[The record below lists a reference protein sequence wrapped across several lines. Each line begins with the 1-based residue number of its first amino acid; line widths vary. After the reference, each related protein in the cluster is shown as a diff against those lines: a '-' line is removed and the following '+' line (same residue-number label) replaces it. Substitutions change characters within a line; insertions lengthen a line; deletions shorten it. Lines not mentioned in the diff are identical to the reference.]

1 MVGKLN
7 MKTIRTN
14 QLKDNINENI
24 VINGWVYN
32 SRCSGKI
39 GFLMLRDGFSLV
51 QCIISINDVGENK
64 FNEFKTYTQ
73 ESSIK
78 VVGQIVENDRAPGGC
93 EILIKDIELYHLSK
107 DYPITPKEHGTD
119 FLMNNRHLWLRSKR
133 QHAILKIRHQIIKS
147 TRDFFDSND
156 FTLVDTPIFTPNAA
170 EGTTTLFET
179 EYFGH
184 KAYLSQTGQ
193 LYGEASAMAFGR
205 HYNFGPTF
213 RSEKS
218 KTRRHL
224 TEFWMVEPEIAFC
237 DINEN
242 IDWSEKLVKFIVK
255 HVLENN
261 QDELAILERDTKT
274 LYSLLDRSF
283 PRVSYTECIEKLN
296 KDGFD
301 INWGDDFG
309 SPEETHI
316 AEGYDCPV
324 IVHRFPSEIK
334 AFYMKHDPDNDK
346 VVLGMDV
353 LAPEGYGEI
362 IGGSEREINLEVLH
376 ERIKNEGLDRADYE
390 WYLDLRKYGSVP
402 HSGFGMG
409 IERVVAWIC
418 KLPHVRE
425 TIPFARTIGR
435 LNP

>member
-1 MVGKLN
+1 MN
-7 MKTIRTN
+7 IIRTN
-14 QLKDNINENI
+14 QLKDYTDQT
-24 VINGWVYN
+24 VQLNGWVYN

-39 GFLMLRDGFSLV
+39 GFLMLRDGFNTI
-51 QCIISINDVGENK
+51 QCIISINDVGEDK

-73 ESSIK
+73 ESSVKVIGK
-78 VVGQIVENDRAPGGC
+78 VVQNDRAPGGY
-93 EILIKDIELYHLSK
+93 EILIENIDLYHLSV

-156 FTLVDTPIFTPNAA
+156 FTLVDTPIFTPNSA

-179 EYFGH
+179 EYFG
-184 KAYLSQTGQ
+184 KMAYLAQTGQ
-193 LYGEASAMAFGR
+193 LYGEASAMSFGR
-205 HYNFGPTF
+205 HYNFGPCF
-213 RSEKS
+213 RAEKS

-237 DINEN
+237 DIEED
-242 IDWSEKLVKFIVK
+242 IQWAEDLLVYIVK
-255 HVLENN
+255 QVLENCID
-261 QDELAILERDTKT
+261 QLKV
-274 LYSLLDRSF
+274 LDRDVSVLEKSISPF
-283 PRVSYTECIEKLN
+283 PRISYTECIEILK

-301 INWGDDFG
+301 IDWGDDFG

-316 AEGYDCPV
+316 ANKYDRPV
-324 IVHRFPSEIK
+324 IVHRFPAKIK
-334 AFYMKHDPDNDK
+334 SFYMKRDPENEE

-362 IGGSEREINLEVLH
+362 IGGSEREIDIDVLI
-376 ERIKNEGLDRADYE
+376 ERIEHEGLNQEDYD
-390 WYLDLRKYGSVP
+390 WFLDLRKYGSVP

-409 IERVVAWIC
+409 IERVVAWISGIT
-418 KLPHVRE
+418 HIRE
-425 TIPFARTIGR
+425 TIPFARTMGR

>member
-1 MVGKLN
+1 MN
-7 MKTIRTN
+7 IIRTN
-14 QLKDNINENI
+14 QLKDYTDQT
-24 VINGWVYN
+24 VQLNGWVYN

-39 GFLMLRDGFSLV
+39 GFLMLRDGFNTI
-51 QCIISINDVGENK
+51 QCIISINDVGEDK

-73 ESSIK
+73 ESSVKVIGK
-78 VVGQIVENDRAPGGC
+78 VVQNDRAPGGY
-93 EILIKDIELYHLSK
+93 EILIENIDLYHLSV

-156 FTLVDTPIFTPNAA
+156 FTLVDTPIFTPNSA

-179 EYFGH
+179 EYFG
-184 KAYLSQTGQ
+184 KMAYLAQTGQ
-193 LYGEASAMAFGR
+193 LYGEASAMSFGR
-205 HYNFGPTF
+205 HYNFGPCF
-213 RSEKS
+213 RAEKS

-237 DINEN
+237 DIEED
-242 IDWSEKLVKFIVK
+242 IQWAEDLLVYIVK
-255 HVLENN
+255 QVLENCID
-261 QDELAILERDTKT
+261 QLKV
-274 LYSLLDRSF
+274 LDRDVSALEKSISPF
-283 PRVSYTECIEKLN
+283 PRISYTECIEILK

-301 INWGDDFG
+301 IDWGDDFG

-316 AEGYDCPV
+316 ANKYDRPV
-324 IVHRFPSEIK
+324 IVHRFPAKIK
-334 AFYMKHDPDNDK
+334 SFYMKRDPENEE

-362 IGGSEREINLEVLH
+362 IGGSEREIDIDVLI
-376 ERIKNEGLDRADYE
+376 ERIEHEGLSQEDYD
-390 WYLDLRKYGSVP
+390 WFLDLRKYGSVP

-409 IERVVAWIC
+409 IERVVAWISGIT
-418 KLPHVRE
+418 HIRE
-425 TIPFARTIGR
+425 TIPFARTMGR